1 MQRQEAAF
9 GGVCKSLNLKKKKK
23 SRWMGGWVVGRE
35 EWEIKEEKGGRGR
48 DKSYLFSSSPPF
60 FLLYLPV
67 IPFFNGVVCMTCTNH
82 QFLEIENNLKNEN
95 FQHKR
100 GTRTCHA

>member
-1 MQRQEAAF
+1 MQEF
-9 GGVCKSLNLKKKKK
+9 KSEKKKK

-35 EWEIKEEKGGRGR
+35 EWEIKEAKGRRGR
-48 DKSYLFSSSPPF
+48 DRNYPVSSSPPF
-60 FLLYLPV
+60 CLLCLLV
-67 IPFFNGVVCMTCTNH
+67 ILFFNGIVYMTHTNH
-82 QFLEIENNLKNEN
+82 QFLEIENNLKNEH